1 MSQALQAPPAEVPSP
16 TDLPRSPA
24 ARQGIP
30 AAVAL
35 QGGGSLGAF
44 AWGVLDQLLDEPA
57 LRIEVASGASAG
69 AMNAAFLVQ
78 GLATGGRAE
87 ARRLLE
93 AFWRR
98 VAVASGSPDS
108 AAASW
113 LFPFTGMMAPMLN
126 AMRANSMALSQK
138 QMNPLGIN
146 PLTKVLD
153 GLLDPTVFGRPGAPQ
168 LVVST
173 TRVRTG
179 EARLFVDEEVTAQ
192 VLLASACL
200 PQMFPA
206 VEIDGEAYWDGGYAC
221 NPPIRALIESGAPTD
236 ILIIRTTPVD
246 RPAAPPTDAA
256 GLLDRTNELTF
267 GAALRQELR
276 SVAFAQRVLAKEPD
290 PSPILVRLRDARLH
304 MIGAEE
310 AFRALETG
318 SRQDPSWSFLQ
329 EMRDLGHRAAD
340 RWLSDHR
347 SSIGLRSTLDL
358 APLAVQ
364 QVPERRRSQAA
375 LP

>member
-1 MSQALQAPPAEVPSP
+1 MSQASLAPTGDVGSGGLSRAPSDAQDVPIA
-16 TDLPRSPA
+16 L
-24 ARQGIP
+24 
-30 AAVAL
+30 AL

-44 AWGVLDQLLDEPA
+44 AWGVLDQLLDEPRLA
-57 LRIEVASGASAG
+57 IDVVSGASAG

-87 ARRLLE
+87 AKRLLE

-98 VAVASGSPDS
+98 VAVASGSPDTN
-108 AAASW
+108 AAPW
-113 LFPFTGMMAPMLN
+113 LSPFTGLMAPMIN
-126 AMRANSMALSQK
+126 AMRANTMGLSQR
-138 QMNPLGIN
+138 QMNPLGLN
-146 PLTKVLD
+146 PLVKVLD
-153 GLLDPTVFGRPGAPQ
+153 GLLDTTAFGRPEAPQ
-168 LVVST
+168 LVVAT

-179 EARLFVDEEVTAQ
+179 EARLFVDGEVTAQ

-200 PQMFPA
+200 PQLFPA

-221 NPPIRALIESGAPTD
+221 NPPIRALIESGAPAD
-236 ILIIRTTPVD
+236 ILIVRTTPVD

-276 SVAFAQRVLAKEPD
+276 SVAFAQRELDDAQN
-290 PSPILVRLRDARLH
+290 LNAMLTRLRDARLH

-310 AFRALETG
+310 AFRELEVG

-329 EMRDLGHRAAD
+329 EMRDLGHQAAD
-340 RWLSDHR
+340 RWLSEHR
-347 SSIGLRSTLDL
+347 GAIGLRSTLDMQAL
-358 APLAVQ
+358 AGPKI
-364 QVPERRRSQAA
+364 PERVRSRMPQ
-375 LP
+375 P